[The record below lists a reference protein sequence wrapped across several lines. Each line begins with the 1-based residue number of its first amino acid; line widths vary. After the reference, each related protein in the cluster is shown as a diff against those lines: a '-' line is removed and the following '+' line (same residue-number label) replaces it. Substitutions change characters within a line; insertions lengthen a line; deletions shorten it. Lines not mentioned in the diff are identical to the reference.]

1 MMNKLLTK
9 TVKKWKLLSII
20 LGAVLALSLA
30 LTLIFGVNHAASLS
44 DNASLTVTVNR
55 NAYNSKIE
63 QIEEICESEFEEN
76 GLKVRMVKY
85 GEMSGDDCEIVYVFD
100 KDADLSK
107 AKADLTA
114 TFAAKTA
121 GEWNGSFISVSVSL
135 EETLVTISTAQIV
148 RTVIA
153 VVVFSA
159 LAFAYVALRYRL
171 NMGALTAICSFV
183 SSALTAAIVLLVRI
197 PVTSSLLYAV
207 ALSAPVTAALVMLTL
222 NKLRATMGSELPKDE
237 WIVSSVATKEILAI
251 AATGGVALV
260 LIGAIATPVVRWF
273 ALLSL
278 IAFAASV
285 FLALIYAPA
294 LYLPLQERADK
305 KAAEISKTGYVG
317 AKKQEPQTA
326 EEEEVIS

>member
-9 TVKKWKLLSII
+9 TVKKWKLLSIV

-107 AKADLTA
+107 AKADLTT

-183 SSALTAAIVLLVRI
+183 SSALTAAVVLLVRI
-197 PVTSSLLYAV
+197 PVTNAFLYAV
-207 ALSAPVTAALVMLTL
+207 ALAAPVTAALVMLTL
-222 NKLRATMGSELPKDE
+222 NKLRSNLNSELPADE
-237 WIVSSVATKEILAI
+237 WIVSSVAVKEILAI
-251 AATGGVALV
+251 AAIGAFALV
-260 LIGAIATPVVRWF
+260 LVGAIATAAVRWF

-278 IAFAASV
+278 IAFAISV
-285 FLALIYAPA
+285 FTALIYAPA
-294 LYLPLQERADK
+294 LYLPMRK
-305 KAAEISKTGYVG
+305 KAEKTAAETNKSGYVG
-317 AKKQEPQTA
+317 AKKQET
-326 EEEEVIS
+326 ESEEVIS

>member
-1 MMNKLLTK
+1 MNKLLTK
-9 TVKKWKLLSII
+9 TVKQWKLLSII

-30 LTLIFGVNHAASLS
+30 LTLIFGVNHATSLS

-63 QIEEICESEFEEN
+63 QIEEICENEFDEN

-100 KDADLSK
+100 KDADLTT
-107 AKADLTA
+107 AKADLAA
-114 TFAAKTA
+114 TFAAKIA
-121 GEWNGSFISVSVSL
+121 GEWNGSFISVSVSA
-135 EETLVTISTAQIV
+135 EETLVTISTSQIV
-148 RTVIA
+148 RTIIA

-171 NMGALTAICSFV
+171 NMGALTAICSLLA
-183 SSALTAAIVLLVRI
+183 SALTAGLVLLVRI
-197 PVTSSLLYAV
+197 PVTGSLLYAV
-207 ALSAPVTAALVMLTL
+207 ALAAPVTATLVMLTL
-222 NKLRATMGSELPKDE
+222 NKLRATMGSELPTDE
-237 WIVSSVATKEILAI
+237 WIVASVATKEILAI
-251 AATGGVALV
+251 AACGGVALV
-260 LIGAIATPVVRWF
+260 LIGAIATTAVRWF

-294 LYLPLQERADK
+294 LYLPMKKRADK
-305 KAAEISKTGYVG
+305 KAAETSKSGYVG
-317 AKKQEPQTA
+317 AKKQET
-326 EEEEVIS
+326 EKTDETDVIS